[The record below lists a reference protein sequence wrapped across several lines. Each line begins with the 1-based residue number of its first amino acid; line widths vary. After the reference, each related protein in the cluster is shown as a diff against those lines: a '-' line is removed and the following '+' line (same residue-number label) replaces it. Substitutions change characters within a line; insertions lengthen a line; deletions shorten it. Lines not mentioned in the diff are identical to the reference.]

1 MNHRNSRY
9 PESLAFRVPLGLRAI
24 VQSEAARSHL
34 APPEFMRQVFLT
46 GLSALALTAT
56 KGASGEFDRLDTG
69 EGVVKS
75 LWGS

>member
-24 VQSEAARSHL
+24 VQTGAARSHL

-46 GLSALALTAT
+46 GLTALNPTVIKGTSA
-56 KGASGEFDRLDTG
+56 EFDMLDKG
-69 EGVVKS
+69 
-75 LWGS
+75 